1 VVRQWRP
8 YGAGGVSATPTRA
21 RPARRQRPMS
31 ARHMHRLAIRTAI
44 RAATL
49 VGAAAA
55 ALCVQLDGR
64 GKMMRSRLVPPRT
77 RLGEVEVAERA
88 MLTA

>member
-1 VVRQWRP
+1 
-8 YGAGGVSATPTRA
+8 
-21 RPARRQRPMS
+21 MS

-49 VGAAAA
+49 VGVAAA

-64 GKMMRSRLVPPRT
+64 GEMMRSRVVRPGDTVPEGGSRT
-77 RLGEVEVAERA
+77 GDAHGMIRA
-88 MLTA
+88 TQRHEIQAGHDSPGLR

>member
-1 VVRQWRP
+1 
-8 YGAGGVSATPTRA
+8 
-21 RPARRQRPMS
+21 MS
-31 ARHMHRLAIRTAI
+31 ARRMRRLAIRTAI

-64 GKMMRSRLVPPRT
+64 GKMMRSRVVRPGDTVPEGGSRT
-77 RLGEVEVAERA
+77 GDAHGMIRA
-88 MLTA
+88 TQRHEIQAGHDSPGLR

>member
-1 VVRQWRP
+1 
-8 YGAGGVSATPTRA
+8 
-21 RPARRQRPMS
+21 MS

-64 GKMMRSRLVPPRT
+64 GKMMRSRVVRPGIPFR
-77 RLGEVEVAERA
+77 REVVERA

>member
-1 VVRQWRP
+1 
-8 YGAGGVSATPTRA
+8 
-21 RPARRQRPMS
+21 MS
-31 ARHMHRLAIRTAI
+31 ARRIHRPALAIRSAI

-49 VGAAAA
+49 VGVAAA

-64 GKMMRSRLVPPRT
+64 GEMMRSRPVPPPT

>member
-1 VVRQWRP
+1 
-8 YGAGGVSATPTRA
+8 
-21 RPARRQRPMS
+21 MS
-31 ARHMHRLAIRTAI
+31 ARHLHRLAIRRAI

-64 GKMMRSRLVPPRT
+64 GKMMRSRVVRPGDTVPEGGSRT
-77 RLGEVEVAERA
+77 GDAHGMIRA
-88 MLTA
+88 TQRHEIQAGHDSPGLR

>member
-1 VVRQWRP
+1 
-8 YGAGGVSATPTRA
+8 
-21 RPARRQRPMS
+21 MS

-55 ALCVQLDGR
+55 GLCVQLDGR
-64 GKMMRSRLVPPRT
+64 GKMMRSRVVRPGDTVPEGGSRKGDAP
-77 RLGEVEVAERA
+77 GMIRA
-88 MLTA
+88 TQRHEI

>member
-1 VVRQWRP
+1 
-8 YGAGGVSATPTRA
+8 
-21 RPARRQRPMS
+21 MS
-31 ARHMHRLAIRTAI
+31 ARHMHRLAIQTAI

-55 ALCVQLDGR
+55 ALCIQLDGR
-64 GKMMRSRLVPPRT
+64 GKMMRFT
-77 RLGEVEVAERA
+77 DRA